1 MYVAQVPL
9 PPSGAAYFPEALLPA
24 WLRAYSSTVA
34 VAAAAA
40 AVTQRRGNS
49 NGGNLWRRSR

>member
-34 VAAAAA
+34 LAAAAA
-40 AVTQRRGNS
+40 AVTQRRGEQQ
-49 NGGNLWRRSR
+49 WE